1 MKYPTVEELVS
12 RGIPE
17 ADWDW
22 IRDDDSIIAEIRMYR
37 YLSLAKFNFD
47 HGRYSDSIELKTYAS
62 AGKVLSFPGDPRGLH
77 EVEPP
82 DDLTGLIPDP
92 EEFISHV
99 KLTRLVAAKKIDD
112 LDAFNEDGRRRAIRL
127 GFPPDSWVIKKEEID
142 YRTWQEMV
150 ADDFAKFGF
159 AD

>member
-1 MKYPTVEELVS
+1 MKYPTIEELIA

-17 ADWDW
+17 KEWEW
-22 IRDDDSIIAEIRMYR
+22 IRHDDSILGELRLHR
-37 YLSLAKFNFD
+37 YELSAKY
-47 HGRYSDSIELKTYAS
+47 GRRLGDVAQLQTYAIG
-62 AGKVLSFPGDPRGLH
+62 GKVVSYPGDPRGPH
-77 EVEPP
+77 EVELP
-82 DDLTGLIPDP
+82 DDLTCLTIDPD
-92 EEFISHV
+92 EFV
-99 KLTRLVAAKKIDD
+99 RNVRLRRKVEAKYIDD

-142 YRTWQEMV
+142 YRTWQEMQ

>member
-1 MKYPTVEELVS
+1 MKYPTVEELIA

-17 ADWDW
+17 SEWEW
-22 IRDDDSIIAEIRMYR
+22 IVDEDQIVAEIRMYR
-37 YLSLAKFNFD
+37 YISLAKFDFD
-47 HGRYSDSIELKTYAS
+47 FHRYSEAIQLKTYAAAS
-62 AGKVLSFPGDPRGLH
+62 KVWSYPDDPRGPH

-82 DDLTGLIPDP
+82 EDLTGLIPDP
-92 EEFISHV
+92 EEFIQHV
-99 KLTRLVAAKKIDD
+99 KLTRLVAAKYIDD

-150 ADDFAKFGF
+150 ADDFAEFGF